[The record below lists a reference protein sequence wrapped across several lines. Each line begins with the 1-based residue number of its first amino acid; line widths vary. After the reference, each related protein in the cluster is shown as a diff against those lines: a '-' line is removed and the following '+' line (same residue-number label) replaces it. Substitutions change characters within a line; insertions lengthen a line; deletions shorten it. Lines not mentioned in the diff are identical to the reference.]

1 MGDLNALAGL
11 LIPMTII
18 LTTGGVLVL
27 RPIAKRL
34 GVLLELM
41 AKEKTRQAPSDD
53 LRRLHQTMDTINE
66 RLSLIEERQDFT
78 ERLIDRGGSGSV
90 GELTE

>member
-11 LIPMTII
+11 LIPITIV

-34 GVLLELM
+34 GVLLEVM
-41 AKEKTRQAPSDD
+41 AKEKTRPPPED
-53 LRRLHQTMDTINE
+53 LRRLHQAIDTMNE

-78 ERLIDRGGSGSV
+78 ERLISRGDSGSV

>member
-41 AKEKTRQAPSDD
+41 AKEKTRQAPADD
-53 LRRLHQTMDTINE
+53 LRRLHQTMDTLNE

-78 ERLIDRGGSGSV
+78 ERLIGRGGSGSA
-90 GELTE
+90 GELAE

>member
-1 MGDLNALAGL
+1 MGSLEALAGIL
-11 LIPMTII
+11 VPITIV

-41 AKEKTRQAPSDD
+41 AKEKAQPTSDD
-53 LRRLHQTMDTINE
+53 RHRLHQAMDTMNE

-78 ERLIDRGGSGSV
+78 ERLIGGGGSG
-90 GELTE
+90 GAGRQTE

>member
-41 AKEKTRQAPSDD
+41 AKEKTRQAPADD

-78 ERLIDRGGSGSV
+78 ERLIGRGGSGSAA
-90 GELTE
+90 ELAE

>member
-41 AKEKTRQAPSDD
+41 AKEKTTQAPADD

-78 ERLIDRGGSGSV
+78 ERLIGRGNAGSA
-90 GELTE
+90 GERA